1 MIFIPST
8 GGSHNKNERTEKIH
22 IETGT
27 KVLTKTAQELI
38 KERFK
43 DSYKC
48 EVEGIATIG
57 KEQSTDE
64 KIYTNQSQ
72 QGERDLS

>member
-8 GGSHNKNERTEKIH
+8 GGSHNKDEKTEKIH
-22 IETGT
+22 IETAT
-27 KVLTKTAQELI
+27 KVLTKTAQELL

-48 EVEGIATIG
+48 EVEGITTTG
-57 KEQSTDE
+57 KDRNTDE
-64 KIYTNQSQ
+64 KEHTEQLP
-72 QGERDLS
+72 QGGREV